1 MAFLSAKRSLYTV
14 AVIVFLCQEK
24 VEVLN
29 KVGDVLMM
37 QVGWIY
43 DTMKVRL
50 FGCNSGICTVMSL
63 PQRKVIR
70 HVVERCAL
78 EWYRLGI
85 ELGYEDGE
93 IQDMTV
99 GIPTPQ
105 GKLQVIIERKANEH
119 GKKKAVEALLDA
131 CDQIIPL
138 ATVAVMEDLGLKYT
152 GTGKILPICCESV
165 WHSV

>member
-1 MAFLSAKRSLYTV
+1 M
-14 AVIVFLCQEK
+14 
-24 VEVLN
+24 LN
-29 KVGDVLMM
+29 KGGAVLMM

-43 DTMKVRL
+43 DTVKVRFL
-50 FGCNSGICTVMSL
+50 GLIVPCTVMSL

-70 HVVERCAL
+70 CVVERCAL

-85 ELGYEDGE
+85 ELGYKGSQ

-105 GKLQVIIERKANEH
+105 FKLQVIIERIANEH

-131 CDQIIPL
+131 CDQIVPL
-138 ATVAVMEDLGLKYT
+138 ATIAAMEDLGVKYT
-152 GTGKILPICCESV
+152 GTGKILAICCDYV
-165 WHSV
+165 